1 MKMEEQKSIC
11 LSGRPMHFLLSSVP
25 GKNGCS
31 AFPHPV
37 NSPEEERKKILS
49 RRKSGVSKGR
59 KPVQRKVGKGEY
71 WLTCRGAE
79 TSQTR
84 GDAVRFFRFIG
95 EKQRNKG
102 NGRFPL
108 FTAGCGGKR
117 RKHMKKDLKR
127 QIITA
132 LAVTAVLGA
141 AGGMTAQ
148 AAFDKDHILAK
159 QDTIKE
165 NGYGVNAGS
174 SYWYG
179 VVGGKAYADS
189 KTTIYD
195 DFEGTKVVDGG
206 IKGTVSNINGIVS
219 QVGIYVGLDDSLI
232 DAVDNVDNILK
243 RTENANAGKDTT
255 IGGDAGLSTA
265 IAEDT
270 NPSVVRFY
278 GAVGGD
284 LSLNTGLRANGED
297 GGLNL
302 FLGTAK
308 TPLLRET
315 SDTSIVRNGDIV
327 NNLGGKDEEG
337 NILSGGSFI
346 GGVGGSAA
354 AALGNITVEGSY
366 SKSSATVSADLKL
379 DGKTSATVNGNVVT
393 NVAKDTNVIGWM
405 NGGLAA
411 GIGGTASSTVT
422 GDTTLT
428 IDGTKRTV
436 RTKDFE
442 KPGDEDMIPQ
452 LTTALNVMEGSGI
465 SAIGVMGGG
474 TAVSTLGGTATANVT
489 GTSTV
494 NIKNATV
501 LGTIGG
507 GLAASVDATGAAE
520 AVLFPNKQIGNDD
533 GTSGFGI
540 NNGENGL
547 EIVTGADEENAT
559 IKVGITNVNEG
570 GTATSTTG
578 DTYVNLTG
586 SSTAV
591 GVLGGGAA
599 VASHTYTYKG
609 DETDWV
615 DGQKPDN
622 GYTTNDEF
630 GSSTAT
636 AETGRSHITVAL
648 TKDAGFDGE
657 ANGWEVKSGMLN
669 AVKSFVNKVVND
681 TGDLQADEL
690 EALHNKGVAVG
701 VFGGG
706 AAIAQSGNQQFINNA
721 EGTLSK
727 TDGAFAT
734 AETAGSDIEL
744 ASGYIAGVMGGG
756 IAAVDNN
763 AAASSNM
770 DGTVN
775 ITIGGYVDEEG
786 NELDPEVIGVFGNGL
801 AYFTGSSNGGQNELK
816 GQAVA
821 SAKDT
826 NILVR
831 GGSVDGIYGGGMAI
845 DDSQADVTNAK
856 AETNGTVNITV
867 TGGTV
872 NATNLSVLQG
882 VPYVNGI
889 SGAAGNAA
897 IVAGGIALGGGAE
910 ADVKDAVVNINGGT
924 VNGDIYGGG
933 IAAYGYSVTEMS
945 GEEQQVKP
953 VGGSHVNTSTINLT
967 GGEVKGNV
975 YAGGAASS
983 KELPDHEGYTYAIAT
998 VDKAV
1003 INLAG
1008 TTVDGILYGTGTID
1022 GAANGTSETASSTV
1036 KESTLNVIGTNKLG
1050 LKEGAS
1056 KIQDFTNVNFTA
1068 GSETVVTDANDTTAL
1083 IDGGK
1088 VTVDGSAKLNVAAID
1103 DKNGNYKI
1111 AANASEGSTFWD
1123 KDNLIYD
1130 RMNGHYITST
1140 GVTGEDGSYD
1150 VTVKEIGTDTKL
1162 ADDAADSMTNA
1173 LGVKDLRGMFREGMN
1188 DGWKKLDKN
1197 SGTYSYLNDWQ
1208 LAENKTPYQKGML
1221 FGEDAAVTGNTVSI
1235 ARAMAD
1241 NVTQRLS
1248 FTDDYVQEQGWA
1260 NQDGG
1265 VWAKYMHRKYETDGM
1280 SSSVGGIRSGTD
1292 YDGILVGMDLAK
1304 NGKFQ
1309 SGVAIHYGSG
1319 EGDGLI
1325 SHNDYDAWGIT
1336 LYGGLKDEE
1345 AGTNLMADIGW
1356 MTSDNDID
1364 GTVNGTRMSADRDV
1378 DAWTIGIRGEKEF
1391 VSGKN
1396 QIVPYAGLRY
1406 MSVNPGSY
1414 TTYYG
1419 GKEAFHNDAEN
1430 QDLWLLPIGV
1440 SFRNETVTNSG
1451 WRITPKVDLSYIWAF
1466 GDTDTDMTVNAG
1478 GYTGNLYYDVMDDSS
1493 WLATLGVEAE
1503 KDAWTFGVNYG
1514 YQKGDDTKNK
1524 TWYVTAGYSF

>member
-1 MKMEEQKSIC
+1 MGSGEKFLCGGRSEGKILADLPERRD
-11 LSGRPMHFLLSSVP
+11 LSGKEGCGQSFIRIREKQ
-25 GKNGCS
+25 KNKGM
-31 AFPHPV
+31 
-37 NSPEEERKKILS
+37 KDS
-49 RRKSGVSKGR
+49 RY
-59 KPVQRKVGKGEY
+59 PPPDAAGKGEEY
-71 WLTCRGAE
+71 
-79 TSQTR
+79 
-84 GDAVRFFRFIG
+84 
-95 EKQRNKG
+95 
-102 NGRFPL
+102 
-108 FTAGCGGKR
+108 
-117 RKHMKKDLKR
+117 MKKDLKR

-141 AGGMTAQ
+141 AGSMTAQ
-148 AAFDKDHILAK
+148 AANADRILVK
-159 QDTIKE
+159 QETIKDK
-165 NGYGVNAGS
+165 GYGVDEGS

-179 VVGGKAYADS
+179 VVGGNAYLDS
-189 KTTIYD
+189 TAQTENGEKP
-195 DFEGTKVVDGG
+195 GG
-206 IKGTVSNINGIVS
+206 LKGTVKALEDLAKMG
-219 QVGIYVGLDDSLI
+219 
-232 DAVDNVDNILK
+232 NVDLSDVTAVLDK
-243 RTENANAGKDTT
+243 TESANAGKDTT
-255 IGGDAGLSTA
+255 IDGDAGLSTA
-265 IAEDT
+265 IAEGT

-302 FLGTAK
+302 TLMGQPAGSLLLETA
-308 TPLLRET
+308 
-315 SDTSIVRNGDIV
+315 DTSIVRNGDIV

-337 NILSGGSFI
+337 KILSGGSFI

-366 SKSSATVSADLKL
+366 SREIPIMSSTLTATVSADLKL

-411 GIGGTASSTVT
+411 GIGGTASSAVT

-428 IDGTKRTV
+428 IDGTDRTV
-436 RTKDFE
+436 RTETEGFE
-442 KPGDEDMIPQ
+442 IPGTSDKIPQ

-465 SAIGVMGGG
+465 SAIGVLGGG
-474 TAVSTLGGTATANVT
+474 TAVTTLGGTAEATVDGSA
-489 GTSTV
+489 TV
-494 NIKNATV
+494 NVNNATV
-501 LGTIGG
+501 IGLIGG
-507 GLAASVDATGAAE
+507 GAAASVDATG
-520 AVLFPNKQIGNDD
+520 VVDLIRNNGSDSGNDNKTAD
-533 GTSGFGI
+533 
-540 NNGENGL
+540 
-547 EIVTGADEENAT
+547 VTGKQLEDLLGTKIPDNLTITAT
-559 IKVGITNVNEG
+559 DAIDG
-570 GTATSTTG
+570 GTAESTTG
-578 DTYVNLTG
+578 DTNITLTG
-586 SSTAV
+586 KGTAL

-599 VASHTYTYKG
+599 VASHTYTWKNDGTVPSEDTPEGVYKG
-609 DETDWV
+609 GE
-615 DGQKPDN
+615 
-622 GYTTNDEF
+622 Y
-630 GSSTAT
+630 GSSNA
-636 AETGRSHITVAL
+636 AAKTGKSHIIINL
-648 TKDAGFDGE
+648 NKDGLNGE
-657 ANGWEVKSGMLN
+657 AKSAMLSS
-669 AVKSFVNKVVND
+669 VKSFVTKVVED
-681 TGDLQADEL
+681 TNNLQANEL
-690 EALHNKGVAVG
+690 EALHNKGAAVG

-706 AAIAQSGNQQFINNA
+706 VAIAQSGNRQFAGDNA
-721 EGTLSK
+721 DKDLSE
-727 TDGAFAT
+727 TNGAFAT

-744 ASGYIAGVMGGG
+744 ADGYIVGVMGGG

-770 DGTVN
+770 NGTVN

-786 NELDPEVIGVFGNGL
+786 NELDPEVVGVFGNGL
-801 AYFTGSSNGGQNELK
+801 AYFTGSSDSGNNNLK
-816 GQAVA
+816 GQAVV
-821 SAKDT
+821 SAEDT

-831 GGSVDGIYGGGMAI
+831 GGSVDGIIGGGVAI
-845 DDSQADVTNAK
+845 DDSQSNVTNASAVTK
-856 AETNGTVNITV
+856 GTAAITV

-872 NATNLSVLQG
+872 NTVNLDTISSITS
-882 VPYVNGI
+882 VNGVKA
-889 SGAAGNAA
+889 AAGNAA
-897 IVAGGIALGGGAE
+897 IAAGGIALGGGADAYVHE
-910 ADVKDAVVNINGGT
+910 AEVNINGGT

-933 IAAYGYSVTEMS
+933 IAAYGGQS
-945 GEEQQVKP
+945 
-953 VGGSHVNTSTINLT
+953 VGGSHVDSSTINLN
-967 GGEVKGNV
+967 GGTVNGNV

-983 KELPDHEGYTYAIAT
+983 KELPGHEGYTYAIAT

-1008 TTVDGILYGTGTID
+1008 AKVDGILYGTGTVTD
-1022 GAANGTSETASSTV
+1022 ADNAMTVSENDDSIN
-1036 KESTLNVIGTNKLG
+1036 STLNVIGTNTLSTVKPTDG
-1050 LKEGAS
+1050 SESS
-1056 KIQDFTNVNFTA
+1056 KIQKFDAVNFKA
-1068 GSETVVTDANDTTAL
+1068 GSETIVKDLTAGEGGTAL
-1083 IDGGK
+1083 ISGGK
-1088 VTVDGSAKLNVAAID
+1088 VTVEDGASLNVEALDNAAGI
-1103 DKNGNYKI
+1103 YKI
-1111 AANASEGSTFWD
+1111 ADQTADTSTFW
-1123 KDNLIYD
+1123 KDSDLIYD
-1130 RMNGHYITST
+1130 RMGGYYAT
-1140 GVTGEDGSYD
+1140 GVIGESNGSYD
-1150 VTVKEIGTDTKL
+1150 VNVAEVTPDNANE
-1162 ADDAADSMTNA
+1162 AADSMTDA

-1188 DGWKKLDKN
+1188 DGWKKLDKD
-1197 SGTYSYLNDWQ
+1197 SGAGKYLDDWQ
-1208 LAENKTPYQKGML
+1208 MADNKAPYQKGML

-1292 YDGILVGMDLAK
+1292 YDGVLVGMDLAK

-1364 GTVNGTRMSADRDV
+1364 GTVAGKRMSANRDV

-1414 TTYYG
+1414 TTYYNG
-1419 GKEAFHNDAEN
+1419 QAAFHNDAEN

-1440 SFRNETVTNSG
+1440 SFRNETVTNNG
-1451 WRITPKVDLSYIWAF
+1451 WRITPKLDLSYIWTF

-1503 KDAWTFGVNYG
+1503 KDAWTFGINYG

>member
-1 MKMEEQKSIC
+1 
-11 LSGRPMHFLLSSVP
+11 
-25 GKNGCS
+25 
-31 AFPHPV
+31 
-37 NSPEEERKKILS
+37 
-49 RRKSGVSKGR
+49 
-59 KPVQRKVGKGEY
+59 
-71 WLTCRGAE
+71 
-79 TSQTR
+79 
-84 GDAVRFFRFIG
+84 
-95 EKQRNKG
+95 
-102 NGRFPL
+102 
-108 FTAGCGGKR
+108 
-117 RKHMKKDLKR
+117 MKKMLK
-127 QIITA
+127 QQVMAA

-148 AAFDKDHILAK
+148 AADTTDHILAK
-159 QDTIKE
+159 QETIKDK
-165 NGYGVNAGS
+165 GYGVDEGS

-179 VVGGKAYADS
+179 VVGGNAYLDS
-189 KTTIYD
+189 TAQSENEEKP
-195 DFEGTKVVDGG
+195 VDGG
-206 IKGTVSNINGIVS
+206 LKGTVKALEDLAKMG
-219 QVGIYVGLDDSLI
+219 
-232 DAVDNVDNILK
+232 NVDLSDVTAVLDK
-243 RTENANAGKDTT
+243 TESANAGKDTT
-255 IGGDAGLSTA
+255 IDGDAGLSTA
-265 IAEDT
+265 IAEGT

-302 FLGTAK
+302 TLMGQPAGSLLLETA
-308 TPLLRET
+308 
-315 SDTSIVRNGDIV
+315 DTSIVRNGDIV

-337 NILSGGSFI
+337 KILSGGSFI

-366 SKSSATVSADLKL
+366 SREIPIMSSTLTATVSADLKL

-393 NVAKDTNVIGWM
+393 NVAKDTNVIGWT

-428 IDGTKRTV
+428 IDGTDRIV
-436 RTKDFE
+436 RTEGFE
-442 KPGDEDMIPQ
+442 KPGDEDMIPK

-465 SAIGVMGGG
+465 SAIGVTGGG
-474 TAVSTLGGTATANVT
+474 AAVTTIGGTATADVK
-489 GTSTV
+489 GSTQIDV
-494 NIKNATV
+494 DDATV
-501 LGTIGG
+501 IGVIGG
-507 GLAASVDATGAAE
+507 GAAASVDATG
-520 AVLFPNKQIGNDD
+520 VVDLIRNNGSDSGNDNKTAD
-533 GTSGFGI
+533 
-540 NNGENGL
+540 
-547 EIVTGADEENAT
+547 VTGKQLEDLLGTKIPDNLTITAT
-559 IKVGITNVNEG
+559 DAIDG
-570 GTATSTTG
+570 GTAESTTG
-578 DTYVNLTG
+578 DTNITLTG
-586 SSTAV
+586 KGTAL

-599 VASHTYTYKG
+599 VASHTYTYKE
-609 DETDWV
+609 DKTDWV

-622 GYTTNDEF
+622 GYTKNDEF

-669 AVKSFVNKVVND
+669 AVKSFVGKVVND
-681 TGDLQADEL
+681 TNDLQANEL

-756 IAAVDNN
+756 IAATDNN
-763 AAASSNM
+763 ATAKAEM
-770 DGTVN
+770 TDTVN

-786 NELDPEVIGVFGNGL
+786 SKLDPEVIGVFGNGL

-933 IAAYGYSVTEMS
+933 IAAYGYSVTEKDEN
-945 GEEQQVKP
+945 GQQVTKP
-953 VGGSHVNTSTINLT
+953 VGGSHVGTSTINLN
-967 GGEVKGNV
+967 GGTVNGNV

-1008 TTVDGILYGTGTID
+1008 GTVDGTLYGTGTVD
-1022 GAANGTSETASSTV
+1022 GKANDTSATASSTV
-1036 KESTLNVIGTNKLG
+1036 KESTLNLIGKNELG
-1050 LKEGAS
+1050 LAGETSSKSS

-1208 LAENKTPYQKGML
+1208 MAENKTPYQKGML

-1336 LYGGLKDEE
+1336 LYGSLKDEE

-1364 GTVNGTRMSADRDV
+1364 GTVAGTRMSADRDV
-1378 DAWTIGIRGEKEF
+1378 DAWTIGLRGEKEYVF
-1391 VSGKN
+1391 GRN
-1396 QIVPYAGLRY
+1396 QLVPYVGLRY

-1414 TTYYG
+1414 TAYYNG
-1419 GKEAFHNDAEN
+1419 QAAFNYDADN
-1430 QDLWLLPIGV
+1430 QNLWMLPIGV
-1440 SFRNETVTNSG
+1440 SFRNETVTAGG
-1451 WRITPKVDLSYIWAF
+1451 WRITPKLDLSYIWAF

-1478 GYTGNLYYDVMDDSS
+1478 AYSDSLYYDVMDDSS
-1493 WLATLGVEAE
+1493 WLASLGVEAS
-1503 KDAWTFGVNYG
+1503 KDVWSFGLGYG
-1514 YQKGDDTKNK
+1514 YQKGDDEKNR
-1524 TWYVTAGYSF
+1524 TWFVNASYAF

>member
-1 MKMEEQKSIC
+1 
-11 LSGRPMHFLLSSVP
+11 
-25 GKNGCS
+25 
-31 AFPHPV
+31 
-37 NSPEEERKKILS
+37 
-49 RRKSGVSKGR
+49 
-59 KPVQRKVGKGEY
+59 
-71 WLTCRGAE
+71 
-79 TSQTR
+79 
-84 GDAVRFFRFIG
+84 
-95 EKQRNKG
+95 
-102 NGRFPL
+102 
-108 FTAGCGGKR
+108 
-117 RKHMKKDLKR
+117 MKKDLKR

-141 AGGMTAQ
+141 AGGMTAH
-148 AAFDKDHILAK
+148 ATDTDHILVK
-159 QDTIKE
+159 QETIKDK
-165 NGYGVNAGS
+165 GYGVSEGS

-179 VVGGKAYADS
+179 VVGGNAYADS

-195 DFEGTKVVDGG
+195 DSNEKLDVVDGG

-219 QVGIYVGLDDSLI
+219 SMGGLAGLDPDLI
-232 DAVDNVDNILK
+232 DTVGNVDTILRK
-243 RTENANAGKDTT
+243 TENANAGKDTT

-265 IAEDT
+265 IAEGT

-284 LSLNTGLRANGED
+284 LSLNTGIRANGED

-315 SDTSIVRNGDIV
+315 ADTSIVRNGDIV

-354 AALGNITVEGSY
+354 AALGNMTVEGSY
-366 SKSSATVSADLKL
+366 SETIKISDIPDISMTATVSADLKL

-393 NVAKDTNVIGWM
+393 NVAKDTNVIGWT

-436 RTKDFE
+436 RTETEGFE
-442 KPGDEDMIPQ
+442 TPGMSDKIPQ

-465 SAIGVMGGG
+465 SAIGVTGGG
-474 TAVSTLGGTATANVT
+474 TAVTTLGGTATADVK
-489 GTSTV
+489 GSTQIDV
-494 NIKNATV
+494 DDATV
-501 LGTIGG
+501 IGVIGG
-507 GLAASVDATGAAE
+507 GAAASVDATGAAE

-599 VASHTYTYKG
+599 AASHTYTWRDDDTNKTA
-609 DETDWV
+609 E
-615 DGQKPDN
+615 
-622 GYTTNDEF
+622 GYTLNDEY
-630 GSSTAT
+630 GASRATAT
-636 AETGRSHITVAL
+636 TGKSHIIINL
-648 TKDAGFDGE
+648 NNDRLDG
-657 ANGWEVKSGMLN
+657 AAKSAMLSSVKR
-669 AVKSFVNKVVND
+669 FVTKVVED
-681 TGDLQADEL
+681 TNDLQANEL
-690 EALHNKGVAVG
+690 EALHNKGAAIG

-706 AAIAQSGNQQFINNA
+706 AAIAQSGNRQFLDEDNNQNDP
-721 EGTLSK
+721 LSE

-734 AETAGSDIEL
+734 ATTAGSDIEL

-756 IAAVDNN
+756 IAATDNN
-763 AAASSNM
+763 ATAKAEM
-770 DGTVN
+770 TDTVN

-786 NELDPEVIGVFGNGL
+786 SKLDPEVIGVFGNGL

-1036 KESTLNVIGTNKLG
+1036 KESTLNVIGTNTLSI
-1050 LKEGAS
+1050 KESDTS
-1056 KIQDFTNVNFTA
+1056 KIQKFDAVNFKS
-1068 GSETVVTDANDTTAL
+1068 GSETVLDASFTTGKHL

-1088 VTVDGSAKLNVAAID
+1088 VTVEDGASLNID
-1103 DKNGNYKI
+1103 GLATGFEEEGTTGKTYQI
-1111 AANASEGSTFWD
+1111 AADTADTSTFW
-1123 KDNLIYD
+1123 KDSDLIYD
-1130 RMNGHYITST
+1130 RMSGVYATTEVNNGAAENSSDTSFS
-1140 GVTGEDGSYD
+1140 VTYD
-1150 VTVKEIGTDTKL
+1150 KIDTTEE
-1162 ADDAADSMTNA
+1162 ANAAADSMTDA

-1188 DGWKKLDKN
+1188 DGWKKLNKD
-1197 SGTYSYLNDWQ
+1197 SGAGKYLDDWQ
-1208 LAENKTPYQKGML
+1208 MAENKTPYQKGML

-1451 WRITPKVDLSYIWAF
+1451 WKITPKLDLSYIWAF
-1466 GDTDTDMTVNAG
+1466 GDTDTDMTVNAS
-1478 GYTGNLYYDVMDDSS
+1478 GYTGSLYYDVMDDSS

-1503 KDAWTFGVNYG
+1503 KDAWTFGINYG

>member
-1 MKMEEQKSIC
+1 
-11 LSGRPMHFLLSSVP
+11 
-25 GKNGCS
+25 
-31 AFPHPV
+31 
-37 NSPEEERKKILS
+37 
-49 RRKSGVSKGR
+49 
-59 KPVQRKVGKGEY
+59 
-71 WLTCRGAE
+71 
-79 TSQTR
+79 
-84 GDAVRFFRFIG
+84 
-95 EKQRNKG
+95 
-102 NGRFPL
+102 
-108 FTAGCGGKR
+108 
-117 RKHMKKDLKR
+117 MKKDLKR

-148 AAFDKDHILAK
+148 AANADRILVK
-159 QDTIKE
+159 QETIKDK
-165 NGYGVNAGS
+165 GYGVDEGS

-179 VVGGKAYADS
+179 VVGGNAYLDS
-189 KTTIYD
+189 TAQTENGEKP
-195 DFEGTKVVDGG
+195 GG
-206 IKGTVSNINGIVS
+206 LKGTANALKDLTMM
-219 QVGIYVGLDDSLI
+219 VGVDLSDVTAVLD
-232 DAVDNVDNILK
+232 K
-243 RTENANAGKDTT
+243 TESANAGKDTT

-265 IAEDT
+265 IAEDI

-302 FLGTAK
+302 TFTGGQPQSLLLETA
-308 TPLLRET
+308 
-315 SDTSIVRNGDIV
+315 DTSIVRNGNIV

-366 SKSSATVSADLKL
+366 SKEIIPGSLTATVSADLKL

-393 NVAKDTNVIGWM
+393 NVAKDTNVIGWT

-428 IDGTKRTV
+428 IDGTDRTV

-442 KPGDEDMIPQ
+442 TPGTSDKIPQ

-465 SAIGVMGGG
+465 SAIGVLGGG
-474 TAVSTLGGTATANVT
+474 TAVTTLGGTAEATVGGSA
-489 GTSTV
+489 TV
-494 NIKNATV
+494 NVNNATV
-501 LGTIGG
+501 IGVIGG
-507 GLAASVDATGAAE
+507 GAAASVDATG
-520 AVLFPNKQIGNDD
+520 VVDLIRNNGSDSGNDNKTAD
-533 GTSGFGI
+533 
-540 NNGENGL
+540 
-547 EIVTGADEENAT
+547 VTGKQLEDLLGTKIPDNLTITAT
-559 IKVGITNVNEG
+559 DAIDG
-570 GTATSTTG
+570 GTAESTTG
-578 DTYVNLTG
+578 DTNITLTG
-586 SSTAV
+586 KGTAL

-609 DETDWV
+609 DKTDWV
-615 DGQKPDN
+615 DDQAPDN
-622 GYTTNDEF
+622 GYSVNDEY
-630 GSSTAT
+630 GVSNA
-636 AETGRSHITVAL
+636 AAKTGKSHIIINL
-648 TKDAGFDGE
+648 NKDGLDGE
-657 ANGWEVKSGMLN
+657 AKSAMLGDMTTFM
-669 AVKSFVNKVVND
+669 AKVIRNTD
-681 TGDLQADEL
+681 DDETNNL
-690 EALHNKGVAVG
+690 PDMTAAELDDFANKGAAVG

-706 AAIAQSGNQQFINNA
+706 AAIAQSGNQQFAGDNA
-721 EGTLSK
+721 DKDLSE
-727 TDGAFAT
+727 TNGAFAT
-734 AETAGSDIEL
+734 ATTAGSDIEL
-744 ASGYIAGVMGGG
+744 ADGYIVGVMGGG

-786 NELDPEVIGVFGNGL
+786 NELDPEVVGVFGNGL
-801 AYFTGSSNGGQNELK
+801 AYFTGSSDSGNNNLK
-816 GQAVA
+816 GQAVV
-821 SAKDT
+821 SAEDT

-831 GGSVDGIYGGGMAI
+831 GGSVDGIIGGGVAI
-845 DDSQADVTNAK
+845 DDSQSNVTNAS
-856 AETNGTVNITV
+856 AVTNGTAAITV

-872 NATNLSVLQG
+872 NTVNLDTISSITYVDG
-882 VPYVNGI
+882 VKA
-889 SGAAGNAA
+889 AAGNAA
-897 IVAGGIALGGGAE
+897 IAAGGIALGGGAE
-910 ADVKDAVVNINGGT
+910 TDVANAMVTISGKDTV
-924 VNGDIYGGG
+924 VNGDIYAGG
-933 IAAYGYSVTEMS
+933 ITAYGYTETD
-945 GEEQQVKP
+945 GEQK
-953 VGGSHVNTSTINLT
+953 GSHVGTSTINLN
-967 GGEVKGNV
+967 GGTVTGNV
-975 YAGGAASS
+975 YAGGAASLMDL
-983 KELPDHEGYTYAIAT
+983 KDGGGYTYASAT
-998 VDKAV
+998 VDTAV

-1008 TTVDGILYGTGTID
+1008 TTVDGILYGTGTVTD
-1022 GAANGTSETASSTV
+1022 ADNAMTVSENDDSIN
-1036 KESTLNVIGTNKLG
+1036 STLNVIGTNTLSTVKPTDG
-1050 LKEGAS
+1050 SESS
-1056 KIQDFTNVNFTA
+1056 KIQKFDAVNFKA
-1068 GSETVVTDANDTTAL
+1068 GSETIVKDLTAGEGGTAL
-1083 IDGGK
+1083 ISGGK
-1088 VTVDGSAKLNVAAID
+1088 VTVEDGASLNVEALDSTA
-1103 DKNGNYKI
+1103 GTYKI
-1111 AANASEGSTFWD
+1111 AANTTTESTFWD
-1123 KDNLIYD
+1123 DSDLIYD
-1130 RMNGHYITST
+1130 RMGGYYAT
-1140 GVTGEDGSYD
+1140 GVIGESNGSYD
-1150 VTVKEIGTDTKL
+1150 VNVAEVTPDNANE
-1162 ADDAADSMTNA
+1162 AADSMTDA

-1188 DGWKKLDKN
+1188 DGWKKLDKD
-1197 SGTYSYLNDWQ
+1197 SGAGKYLDDWQ
-1208 LAENKTPYQKGML
+1208 MAENKTPYQKGML

-1280 SSSVGGIRSGTD
+1280 SSSVGGIRSSTD

-1336 LYGGLKDEE
+1336 LYGSLKDEE

-1364 GTVNGTRMSADRDV
+1364 GTVAGKRMSANRDV

-1414 TTYYG
+1414 TTYYNG
-1419 GKEAFHNDAEN
+1419 QAAFHNDAEN

-1451 WRITPKVDLSYIWAF
+1451 WKITPKLDLSYIWAF

-1503 KDAWTFGVNYG
+1503 KDAWTFGINYG

>member
-1 MKMEEQKSIC
+1 MKD
-11 LSGRPMHFLLSSVP
+11 
-25 GKNGCS
+25 
-31 AFPHPV
+31 
-37 NSPEEERKKILS
+37 S
-49 RRKSGVSKGR
+49 RY
-59 KPVQRKVGKGEY
+59 PPPDAAGKGE
-71 WLTCRGAE
+71 E
-79 TSQTR
+79 
-84 GDAVRFFRFIG
+84 
-95 EKQRNKG
+95 
-102 NGRFPL
+102 
-108 FTAGCGGKR
+108 
-117 RKHMKKDLKR
+117 HMKKDLKR

-148 AAFDKDHILAK
+148 ADFNADHILAS
-159 QDTIKE
+159 QDTIKDK
-165 NGYGVNAGS
+165 GYGVDEGS

-179 VVGGKAYADS
+179 VVGGNAYADS

-195 DFEGTKVVDGG
+195 DFNEKLDVVDGG
-206 IKGTVSNINGIVS
+206 IKGTANALKDLTTM
-219 QVGIYVGLDDSLI
+219 VGVDLSDVTAVLD
-232 DAVDNVDNILK
+232 K
-243 RTENANAGKDTT
+243 TESANAGKDTT
-255 IGGDAGLSTA
+255 IDGDAGLSTA
-265 IAEDT
+265 IAEDI

-302 FLGTAK
+302 TVTGGQPQSLLLETA
-308 TPLLRET
+308 
-315 SDTSIVRNGDIV
+315 DTSIVRNGDIV

-366 SKSSATVSADLKL
+366 SKEIIPGILTATVSADLKL

-428 IDGTKRTV
+428 IDGTDRTV
-436 RTKDFE
+436 RTEGFE
-442 KPGDEDMIPQ
+442 TPGTSDKIPQ

-465 SAIGVMGGG
+465 SAIGVLGGG
-474 TAVSTLGGTATANVT
+474 TAVTTLGGTAEATVDGSA
-489 GTSTV
+489 TV
-494 NIKNATV
+494 NVNNATV
-501 LGTIGG
+501 IGVIGG
-507 GLAASVDATGAAE
+507 GAAASVDATG
-520 AVLFPNKQIGNDD
+520 VVDLIRNNGSDSGNDNKTAD
-533 GTSGFGI
+533 
-540 NNGENGL
+540 
-547 EIVTGADEENAT
+547 VTGKQLEDLLGTKIPDNLTITAT
-559 IKVGITNVNEG
+559 DAIDG
-570 GTATSTTG
+570 GTAESTTG
-578 DTYVNLTG
+578 DTNITLTG
-586 SSTAV
+586 KGTAL

-599 VASHTYTYKG
+599 VASHTYTWKNDGTVPSEDTPEGVYKG
-609 DETDWV
+609 GEYGSSNATAKT
-615 DGQKPDN
+615 GKSHIIIN
-622 GYTTNDEF
+622 LNNDELDGPAKSAMLGDMKTF
-630 GSSTAT
+630 MAKVIKNTDDDEANNLPDMTAT
-636 AETGRSHITVAL
+636 
-648 TKDAGFDGE
+648 
-657 ANGWEVKSGMLN
+657 
-669 AVKSFVNKVVND
+669 
-681 TGDLQADEL
+681 EL
-690 EALHNKGVAVG
+690 DDFANKGAAVG

-706 AAIAQSGNQQFINNA
+706 AAIAQSGNQQFTNNA

-734 AETAGSDIEL
+734 ATTAGSDIEL
-744 ASGYIAGVMGGG
+744 ADGYIVGVMGGG

-775 ITIGGYVDEEG
+775 ITIGGYVDEKG
-786 NELDPEVIGVFGNGL
+786 NELDPEVVGVFGNGL
-801 AYFTGSSNGGQNELK
+801 AYFTGSSDSGKNNLQ
-816 GQAVA
+816 GQAVV
-821 SAKDT
+821 SAEDT

-831 GGSVDGIYGGGMAI
+831 GGSVDGIIGGGVAI
-845 DDSQADVTNAK
+845 DDSQSNVTNASAVTK
-856 AETNGTVNITV
+856 GTAAVTV

-872 NATNLSVLQG
+872 NTVNLDTISSITS
-882 VPYVNGI
+882 VNGVKA
-889 SGAAGNAA
+889 AAGNAA
-897 IVAGGIALGGGAE
+897 IAAGGIALGGGADAYVHE
-910 ADVKDAVVNINGGT
+910 AEVNINGGT
-924 VNGDIYGGG
+924 VDGDIYGGG
-933 IAAYGYSVTEMS
+933 IAAYGWQS
-945 GEEQQVKP
+945 
-953 VGGSHVNTSTINLT
+953 VGGSHVDSSTINLN
-967 GGEVKGNV
+967 GGTVTGNV

-1036 KESTLNVIGTNKLG
+1036 GESTLNLIGKNELG
-1050 LKEGAS
+1050 LKDGNS
-1056 KIQDFTNVNFTA
+1056 KIQNFTNVNFTA

-1162 ADDAADSMTNA
+1162 ADEAADSMTDA

-1208 LAENKTPYQKGML
+1208 MAENKTPYQKGML

-1292 YDGILVGMDLAK
+1292 YDGVLVGMDLAK
-1304 NGKFQ
+1304 SGKFQ

-1391 VSGKN
+1391 VSGRN

-1451 WRITPKVDLSYIWAF
+1451 WRITPKLDLSYIWAF
-1466 GDTDTDMTVNAG
+1466 GDTDTDMTVNAS

-1503 KDAWTFGVNYG
+1503 KDAWTFGINYG

>member
-11 LSGRPMHFLLSSVP
+11 LSGRPMGFLLFISREEWLSGLSPHLAVP
-25 GKNGCS
+25 FGNQPACGKRQSILPREITESWVQGR
-31 AFPHPV
+31 
-37 NSPEEERKKILS
+37 NSCAAE
-49 RRKSGVSKGR
+49 GR
-59 KPVQRKVGKGEY
+59 KGKY
-71 WLTCRGAE
+71 WLTCRSAE
-79 TSQTR
+79 TSSGKEGCGQS
-84 GDAVRFFRFIG
+84 FIRIR
-95 EKQRNKG
+95 EKQKNKG
-102 NGRFPL
+102 MKDSRYPPPDA
-108 FTAGCGGKR
+108 AGKGEEY
-117 RKHMKKDLKR
+117 MKKDLKR

-148 AAFDKDHILAK
+148 AADEFVPGTVLASEDERNILANGTPTEENPYAGKK
-159 QDTIKE
+159 QYFYGVTGGNVYLDSNAKDLVGEINDVVNYKPKDFSNIGKGILAGMIRDKLPEEVPGIIEAVNDKTLPGSGTQTIKE
-165 NGYGVNAGS
+165 GTTLNLKGYKDENGQSKDWVRYYGA
-174 SYWYG
+174 
-179 VVGGKAYADS
+179 
-189 KTTIYD
+189 
-195 DFEGTKVVDGG
+195 
-206 IKGTVSNINGIVS
+206 
-219 QVGIYVGLDDSLI
+219 
-232 DAVDNVDNILK
+232 
-243 RTENANAGKDTT
+243 
-255 IGGDAGLSTA
+255 IGGDAAVDTGLTGNLNFSILGIDKTYEA
-265 IAEDT
+265 QEPTVIDRIGNVDVKIGSEA
-270 NPSVVRFY
+270 
-278 GAVGGD
+278 GAV
-284 LSLNTGLRANGED
+284 S
-297 GGLNL
+297 
-302 FLGTAK
+302 
-308 TPLLRET
+308 
-315 SDTSIVRNGDIV
+315 V
-327 NNLGGKDEEG
+327 
-337 NILSGGSFI
+337 I

-354 AALGNITVEGSY
+354 AALGNITVKASY
-366 SKSSATVSADLKL
+366 SGLVSADLKL
-379 DGKTSATVNGNVVT
+379 DGKTSATVNGNVNTVVDKNA
-393 NVAKDTNVIGWM
+393 NVLGWM

-422 GDTTLT
+422 GNTTLT
-428 IDGTKRTV
+428 IDGTNRQVSTE
-436 RTKDFE
+436 T
-442 KPGDEDMIPQ
+442 IPDDDI
-452 LTTALNVMEGSGI
+452 TGKILNVMKGSGI
-465 SAIGVMGGG
+465 NAVGVLGGG
-474 TAVSTLGGTATANVT
+474 TAVTTLGGTATADVK
-489 GTSTV
+489 GSTQIDV
-494 NIKNATV
+494 DDATV
-501 LGTIGG
+501 VGLIGG
-507 GLAASVDATGAAE
+507 GAAASVDATGVGSALMKKP
-520 AVLFPNKQIGNDD
+520 VGNDD

-540 NNGENGL
+540 TAEGKLETGNG
-547 EIVTGADEENAT
+547 DEEKNAP
-559 IKVGITNVNEG
+559 IHVDLTNVNQG

-578 DTYVNLTG
+578 DTNITLTG
-586 SSTAV
+586 KGTAL

-599 VASHTYTYKG
+599 VASHTYTWKNDGTVPSEDTPEGVYKG
-609 DETDWV
+609 GEYGVSNATAKTGKSHIIINLNNDELDGPAKSAMLGDMKTFMAKVIKNTDDETNNL
-615 DGQKPDN
+615 PDM
-622 GYTTNDEF
+622 
-630 GSSTAT
+630 TAT
-636 AETGRSHITVAL
+636 
-648 TKDAGFDGE
+648 
-657 ANGWEVKSGMLN
+657 
-669 AVKSFVNKVVND
+669 
-681 TGDLQADEL
+681 EL
-690 EALHNKGVAVG
+690 DDFANKGAAIG

-706 AAIAQSGNQQFINNA
+706 AAIAQSGNQQFTNNA

-734 AETAGSDIEL
+734 ATTAGSDIEL
-744 ASGYIAGVMGGG
+744 ADGYIVGVMGGG

-801 AYFTGSSNGGQNELK
+801 AYYTGSSNGGNNHLK
-816 GQAVA
+816 GQAVV
-821 SAKDT
+821 SAEDT

-831 GGSVDGIYGGGMAI
+831 GGSVDGIIGGGVAI
-845 DDSQADVTNAK
+845 DDSQSNVTNAS
-856 AETNGTVNITV
+856 AVTNGTAAITV

-872 NATNLSVLQG
+872 NTVNLDTISSITS
-882 VPYVNGI
+882 VNGVKA
-889 SGAAGNAA
+889 AAGNAA
-897 IVAGGIALGGGAE
+897 IAAGGIALGGGADAYVHE
-910 ADVKDAVVNINGGT
+910 AEVNINGGT
-924 VNGDIYGGG
+924 VDGDIYGGG
-933 IAAYGYSVTEMS
+933 IAAYGGQS
-945 GEEQQVKP
+945 
-953 VGGSHVNTSTINLT
+953 VGGSHVDSSTINLN
-967 GGEVKGNV
+967 GGTVNGNV

-1008 TTVDGILYGTGTID
+1008 AKVDGILYGTGTLD
-1022 GAANGTSETASSTV
+1022 GAADGTSETASSTV
-1036 KESTLNVIGTNKLG
+1036 KESTLNLIGKNELG
-1050 LKEGAS
+1050 LAGETSSKSS
-1056 KIQDFTNVNFTA
+1056 KIQNFTNVVAKA
-1068 GSETVVTDANDTTAL
+1068 GSETVVTDADANTAL
-1083 IDGGK
+1083 ISGGK
-1088 VTVDGSAKLNVAAID
+1088 VTVEDGASLNVEALD
-1103 DKNGNYKI
+1103 STDGTYKI
-1111 AANASEGSTFWD
+1111 AANTTKESTFW
-1123 KDNLIYD
+1123 KDSDLIYD
-1130 RMNGHYITST
+1130 RMGGYYAT
-1140 GVTGEDGSYD
+1140 GVIGESNDSYNVNVAA
-1150 VTVKEIGTDTKL
+1150 VTKDNAEK
-1162 ADDAADSMTNA
+1162 AADSMTDA

-1188 DGWKKLDKN
+1188 DGWKKLNKD
-1197 SGTYSYLNDWQ
+1197 SGAGKYLDDWQ
-1208 LAENKTPYQKGML
+1208 MADNKAPYQKGML

-1336 LYGGLKDEE
+1336 LYGSLKDEE

-1364 GTVNGTRMSADRDV
+1364 GTVNGTRMSANRDV

-1451 WRITPKVDLSYIWAF
+1451 WKITPKLDLSYIWAF
-1466 GDTDTDMTVNAG
+1466 GDTDTDMTVNAS
-1478 GYTGNLYYDVMDDSS
+1478 GYTGSLYYDVMDDSS

-1503 KDAWTFGVNYG
+1503 KDAWTFGINYG

>member
-1 MKMEEQKSIC
+1 
-11 LSGRPMHFLLSSVP
+11 
-25 GKNGCS
+25 
-31 AFPHPV
+31 
-37 NSPEEERKKILS
+37 
-49 RRKSGVSKGR
+49 
-59 KPVQRKVGKGEY
+59 
-71 WLTCRGAE
+71 
-79 TSQTR
+79 
-84 GDAVRFFRFIG
+84 
-95 EKQRNKG
+95 
-102 NGRFPL
+102 
-108 FTAGCGGKR
+108 
-117 RKHMKKDLKR
+117 MKKDLKR

-148 AAFDKDHILAK
+148 AANADRILVK
-159 QDTIKE
+159 QETIKDK
-165 NGYGVNAGS
+165 GYGVDEGS

-179 VVGGKAYADS
+179 VVGGNTYLDS
-189 KTTIYD
+189 TAQY
-195 DFEGTKVVDGG
+195 EGESVDGG
-206 IKGTVSNINGIVS
+206 LKGTVKALENLAKMG
-219 QVGIYVGLDDSLI
+219 
-232 DAVDNVDNILK
+232 NVDLSDVTAVLDK
-243 RTENANAGKDTT
+243 TESANAGKDTT
-255 IGGDAGLSTA
+255 IDGDAGLSTA

-366 SKSSATVSADLKL
+366 SKEIIPGKLTATVSADLKL

-393 NVAKDTNVIGWM
+393 NVAKDTNVIGWT

-428 IDGTKRTV
+428 IDGTDRTV

-442 KPGDEDMIPQ
+442 TPGTSDKIPQ

-465 SAIGVMGGG
+465 SAIGVLGGG
-474 TAVSTLGGTATANVT
+474 TAVTTLGGTAEATVGGSA
-489 GTSTV
+489 TV
-494 NIKNATV
+494 NVNNATV
-501 LGTIGG
+501 IGVIGG
-507 GLAASVDATGAAE
+507 GAAASVDATG
-520 AVLFPNKQIGNDD
+520 VVDLIRNNGSDSGNDNKTAD
-533 GTSGFGI
+533 
-540 NNGENGL
+540 
-547 EIVTGADEENAT
+547 VTGKQLEDLLGTKIPDNLTITAT
-559 IKVGITNVNEG
+559 DAIDG
-570 GTATSTTG
+570 GTAESTTG
-578 DTYVNLTG
+578 DTNITLTG
-586 SSTAV
+586 KGTAL

-609 DETDWV
+609 DKTDWV

-657 ANGWEVKSGMLN
+657 ANGWKVKSGMLN

-756 IAAVDNN
+756 IAATDNN
-763 AAASSNM
+763 ATAKAEM
-770 DGTVN
+770 TDTVN

-786 NELDPEVIGVFGNGL
+786 SKLDPEVIGVFGNGL

-1008 TTVDGILYGTGTID
+1008 TTVDGILYGTGTVD
-1022 GAANGTSETASSTV
+1022 GKANDTSATASSTV
-1036 KESTLNVIGTNKLG
+1036 KESTLNLIGKNELG
-1050 LKEGAS
+1050 LAGETSSKSS

-1162 ADDAADSMTNA
+1162 ADDAADSMTDA

-1208 LAENKTPYQKGML
+1208 MAENKTPYQKGML

-1336 LYGGLKDEE
+1336 LYGSLKDEE

-1364 GTVNGTRMSADRDV
+1364 GTVAGKRMSANRDV
-1378 DAWTIGIRGEKEF
+1378 DAWTVGIRGEKEF

-1451 WRITPKVDLSYIWAF
+1451 WRITPKLDLSYIWAF
-1466 GDTDTDMTVNAG
+1466 GDTDTDMTVNAS
-1478 GYTGNLYYDVMDDSS
+1478 GYTGSLYYDVMDDSS

-1503 KDAWTFGVNYG
+1503 KDAWTFGINYG

>member
-1 MKMEEQKSIC
+1 MKD
-11 LSGRPMHFLLSSVP
+11 
-25 GKNGCS
+25 
-31 AFPHPV
+31 
-37 NSPEEERKKILS
+37 S
-49 RRKSGVSKGR
+49 RY
-59 KPVQRKVGKGEY
+59 PPPDAAGKGEEY
-71 WLTCRGAE
+71 
-79 TSQTR
+79 
-84 GDAVRFFRFIG
+84 
-95 EKQRNKG
+95 
-102 NGRFPL
+102 
-108 FTAGCGGKR
+108 
-117 RKHMKKDLKR
+117 MKKDLKR

-148 AAFDKDHILAK
+148 AANADRILAS

-179 VVGGKAYADS
+179 VVGGNAYLDS
-189 KTTIYD
+189 TAQY
-195 DFEGTKVVDGG
+195 EGESVDGG
-206 IKGTVSNINGIVS
+206 LKGTVKALEDLAKMG
-219 QVGIYVGLDDSLI
+219 
-232 DAVDNVDNILK
+232 NVDLSDVTAVLDK
-243 RTENANAGKDTT
+243 TESANAGKDTT

-265 IAEDT
+265 IAEGT

-284 LSLNTGLRANGED
+284 LSLNTGIRANGED

-315 SDTSIVRNGDIV
+315 ADTSIVRNGDIV

-366 SKSSATVSADLKL
+366 SKEIIPGSLTATVSADLKL

-393 NVAKDTNVIGWM
+393 NVAKDTNVIGWT

-428 IDGTKRTV
+428 IDGTDRTV

-442 KPGDEDMIPQ
+442 TPGTSDKIPQ

-465 SAIGVMGGG
+465 SAIGVTGGG
-474 TAVSTLGGTATANVT
+474 TAVTTLGGKAEATVGGSA
-489 GTSTV
+489 TV
-494 NIKNATV
+494 NVNNATV
-501 LGTIGG
+501 IGVIGG
-507 GLAASVDATGAAE
+507 GAAASVDATGVGSALMKKP
-520 AVLFPNKQIGNDD
+520 VGNDD

-540 NNGENGL
+540 TADGQL
-547 EIVTGADEENAT
+547 VTGNGTDEQNAP
-559 IKVGITNVNEG
+559 IHVGLTNVNQG
-570 GTATSTTG
+570 GEATSTTG
-578 DTYVNLTG
+578 DTNITLTG
-586 SSTAV
+586 NGTAI
-591 GVLGGGAA
+591 GVLGGGVAA
-599 VASHTYTYKG
+599 ASHTYT
-609 DETDWV
+609 WRN
-615 DGQKPDN
+615 DGTEIPEEGVN
-622 GYTTNDEF
+622 ISVNDAW
-630 GSSTAT
+630 GASNATAT
-636 AETGRSHITVAL
+636 AGRSHITVNTQSNIAADGWGDI
-648 TKDAGFDGE
+648 KDAVGSLIGSFGEENVSVDPDALAALDGKG
-657 ANGWEVKSGMLN
+657 A
-669 AVKSFVNKVVND
+669 
-681 TGDLQADEL
+681 
-690 EALHNKGVAVG
+690 ALG

-706 AAIAQSGNQQFINNA
+706 AAFGQGSLRGALSEGN
-721 EGTLSK
+721 G
-727 TDGAFAT
+727 AT
-734 AETAGSDIEL
+734 AVSNTNGSDIL
-744 ASGYIAGVMGGG
+744 LNSGYAAGVFGGG
-756 IAAVDNN
+756 AAVTLNLARAEANMTDDVNIATAN
-763 AAASSNM
+763 GMKTIGIFGGGLALSMEGEVGLDGYRAPASETLANSTV
-770 DGTVN
+770 GTVN
-775 ITIGGYVDEEG
+775 ITNYG
-786 NELDPEVIGVFGNGL
+786 
-801 AYFTGSSNGGQNELK
+801 
-816 GQAVA
+816 
-821 SAKDT
+821 DT
-826 NILVR
+826 
-831 GGSVDGIYGGGMAI
+831 DGIFGGGMAI
-845 DDSQADVTNAK
+845 GNSNR
-856 AETNGTVNITV
+856 NGGNKEYNDAVSSVQTSNITV
-867 TGGTV
+867 NAGTIDNLNLGV
-872 NATNLSVLQG
+872 LMEATKN
-882 VPYVNGI
+882 ND
-889 SGAAGNAA
+889 AAGNAEWNRLGLNA
-897 IVAGGIALGGGAE
+897 SGALVDLKGITDETSIAAGGLGLGMSGEASVETANVTVNDGTVKKDILGGGIAVDNIGGKGSAH
-910 ADVKDAVVNINGGT
+910 VGTSTVNLNGGT
-924 VNGDIYGGG
+924 V
-933 IAAYGYSVTEMS
+933 E
-945 GEEQQVKP
+945 
-953 VGGSHVNTSTINLT
+953 GSI
-967 GGEVKGNV
+967 
-975 YAGGAASS
+975 YAGGAVNGTTPTLIHNGNTNLSYDASGTASTVTKAVVNLNGTAVTGEISGQGYQLTTEYGTEGNYNPYDDGNSVTYTKEGYESVTESILNVSGTNTLTPLDNADGKYTSSS
-983 KELPDHEGYTYAIAT
+983 KIH
-998 VDKAV
+998 
-1003 INLAG
+1003 
-1008 TTVDGILYGTGTID
+1008 
-1022 GAANGTSETASSTV
+1022 
-1036 KESTLNVIGTNKLG
+1036 
-1050 LKEGAS
+1050 
-1056 KIQDFTNVNFTA
+1056 DFDAVNFKS
-1068 GSETVVTDANDTTAL
+1068 GSETVVKDLTANGETAL
-1083 IDGGK
+1083 ISGGK
-1088 VTVDGSAKLNVAAID
+1088 VTVEDGASLNVEALDNATGI
-1103 DKNGNYKI
+1103 YKI
-1111 AANASEGSTFWD
+1111 ADQTADTSTFW
-1123 KDNLIYD
+1123 KDSDLIYD
-1130 RMNGHYITST
+1130 RMGGYYAT
-1140 GVTGEDGSYD
+1140 GVIGDSNGSYN
-1150 VTVKEIGTDTKL
+1150 VNVAGVTDTN
-1162 ADDAADSMTNA
+1162 ANEAADSMTDA
-1173 LGVKDLRGMFREGMN
+1173 LGVKDLRGMFREGMS
-1188 DGWKKLDKN
+1188 DKWSKLDKK

-1280 SSSVGGIRSGTD
+1280 SSSVGGIRSSTD
-1292 YDGILVGMDLAK
+1292 YDGVLVGMDLAK

-1336 LYGGLKDEE
+1336 LYGSLKDEE

-1378 DAWTIGIRGEKEF
+1378 DTWTVGIRGEKEF

-1451 WRITPKVDLSYIWAF
+1451 WRITPKLDLSYIWAF

-1503 KDAWTFGVNYG
+1503 KDAWTFGINYG

>member
-1 MKMEEQKSIC
+1 
-11 LSGRPMHFLLSSVP
+11 
-25 GKNGCS
+25 
-31 AFPHPV
+31 
-37 NSPEEERKKILS
+37 
-49 RRKSGVSKGR
+49 
-59 KPVQRKVGKGEY
+59 
-71 WLTCRGAE
+71 
-79 TSQTR
+79 
-84 GDAVRFFRFIG
+84 
-95 EKQRNKG
+95 
-102 NGRFPL
+102 
-108 FTAGCGGKR
+108 
-117 RKHMKKDLKR
+117 MKKDLKR

-148 AAFDKDHILAK
+148 ATDTTDHILAK
-159 QDTIKE
+159 QETIKDK
-165 NGYGVNAGS
+165 GYGVDEGS

-179 VVGGKAYADS
+179 VVGGNAYLDS
-189 KTTIYD
+189 TAQSENEEKP
-195 DFEGTKVVDGG
+195 VDGG
-206 IKGTVSNINGIVS
+206 LKGTVKALEDLAKMG
-219 QVGIYVGLDDSLI
+219 
-232 DAVDNVDNILK
+232 NVDLSDVTAVLDK
-243 RTENANAGKDTT
+243 TESANAGKDTT
-255 IGGDAGLSTA
+255 IDGDAGLSTA
-265 IAEDT
+265 IAKGT

-302 FLGTAK
+302 TLMGQPAGSLLLETA
-308 TPLLRET
+308 
-315 SDTSIVRNGDIV
+315 DTSIVRNGDIV

-337 NILSGGSFI
+337 KILSGGSFI

-366 SKSSATVSADLKL
+366 SYKNIATVSADLKL

-428 IDGTKRTV
+428 IDGTDRTV
-436 RTKDFE
+436 RTETEGFE
-442 KPGDEDMIPQ
+442 TPGTSDKIPQ

-465 SAIGVMGGG
+465 SAIGVLGGG
-474 TAVSTLGGTATANVT
+474 TAVTTLGGTAEATVGGSA
-489 GTSTV
+489 TV
-494 NIKNATV
+494 NVNNATV
-501 LGTIGG
+501 IGLIGG
-507 GLAASVDATGAAE
+507 GAAASVDATG
-520 AVLFPNKQIGNDD
+520 VVDLIRNNGSDSGNDNKTAD
-533 GTSGFGI
+533 
-540 NNGENGL
+540 
-547 EIVTGADEENAT
+547 VTGKQLEDLLGTKIPDNLTITAT
-559 IKVGITNVNEG
+559 DAIDG
-570 GTATSTTG
+570 GTAESTTG
-578 DTYVNLTG
+578 DTNITLTG
-586 SSTAV
+586 KGTAL

-599 VASHTYTYKG
+599 VASHTYTWKNDGTVPSEDTPEGVYKG
-609 DETDWV
+609 GE
-615 DGQKPDN
+615 
-622 GYTTNDEF
+622 Y
-630 GSSTAT
+630 GSSNAT
-636 AETGRSHITVAL
+636 AKTGKSHIIINL
-648 TKDAGFDGE
+648 NKDGLNGE
-657 ANGWEVKSGMLN
+657 AKSAMLSS
-669 AVKSFVNKVVND
+669 VKSFVTKVVED
-681 TGDLQADEL
+681 TNDLQANEL
-690 EALHNKGVAVG
+690 EALHNKGAAVG

-706 AAIAQSGNQQFINNA
+706 AAIAQSGNQQFAGENA
-721 EGTLSK
+721 DKDLSE
-727 TDGAFAT
+727 TNGAFAT
-734 AETAGSDIEL
+734 ATTAGSDIEL
-744 ASGYIAGVMGGG
+744 ADGYIVGVMGGG

-786 NELDPEVIGVFGNGL
+786 NELDPEVVGVFGNGL
-801 AYFTGSSNGGQNELK
+801 AYFTGSSDSGNNNLK
-816 GQAVA
+816 GQAVV
-821 SAKDT
+821 SAEDT

-831 GGSVDGIYGGGMAI
+831 GGSVDGIIGGGVAI
-845 DDSQADVTNAK
+845 DDSQSNVTNAS
-856 AETNGTVNITV
+856 AVTNGTAAITV

-872 NATNLSVLQG
+872 NTVNLDTISSITS
-882 VPYVNGI
+882 VNGVKA
-889 SGAAGNAA
+889 AAGNAA
-897 IVAGGIALGGGAE
+897 IAAGGIALGGGADAYVHE
-910 ADVKDAVVNINGGT
+910 AEVNINGGT
-924 VNGDIYGGG
+924 VDGDIYGGG
-933 IAAYGYSVTEMS
+933 IAAYGWQS
-945 GEEQQVKP
+945 
-953 VGGSHVNTSTINLT
+953 VGGSHVDSSTINLN
-967 GGEVKGNV
+967 GGTVTGNV

-983 KELPDHEGYTYAIAT
+983 MDLKDDGGYTYASAT
-998 VDKAV
+998 VDTAV

-1008 TTVDGILYGTGTID
+1008 TTVDGILYGTGTVTDGKGAMTVSLNDETID
-1022 GAANGTSETASSTV
+1022 
-1036 KESTLNVIGTNKLG
+1036 STLNVIGTNTLSIKDSDT
-1050 LKEGAS
+1050 S
-1056 KIQDFTNVNFTA
+1056 KIQKFDAVNFKA
-1068 GSETVVTDANDTTAL
+1068 GSETVLDASFTDDKHL

-1088 VTVDGSAKLNVAAID
+1088 VTVEDGASLNID
-1103 DKNGNYKI
+1103 GLATGFEEEGTTGKTYKI
-1111 AANASEGSTFWD
+1111 AADTADTSTFWD
-1123 KDNLIYD
+1123 DSDLIYD
-1130 RMNGHYITST
+1130 RMNGVYAKTEVTDGEGGDSDTSFS
-1140 GVTGEDGSYD
+1140 VTYD
-1150 VTVKEIGTDTKL
+1150 KIDTTEE
-1162 ADDAADSMTNA
+1162 ANAAADSMTDA

-1188 DGWKKLDKN
+1188 DGWKKLNKD
-1197 SGTYSYLNDWQ
+1197 SGAGKYLDDWQ
-1208 LAENKTPYQKGML
+1208 KADNKTPYQKGML

-1280 SSSVGGIRSGTD
+1280 SSSVGGIHSSTD
-1292 YDGILVGMDLAK
+1292 YDGVLVGMDLAK
-1304 NGKFQ
+1304 SGKFQ

-1336 LYGGLKDEE
+1336 LYGSLKDEE

-1414 TTYYG
+1414 TTYYNG
-1419 GKEAFHNDAEN
+1419 QAAFHNDAEN

-1451 WRITPKVDLSYIWAF
+1451 WRITPKLDLSYIWAF

-1478 GYTGNLYYDVMDDSS
+1478 GYTGSLYYDVMDDSS

-1503 KDAWTFGVNYG
+1503 KDAWTFGINYG

>member
-1 MKMEEQKSIC
+1 
-11 LSGRPMHFLLSSVP
+11 
-25 GKNGCS
+25 
-31 AFPHPV
+31 
-37 NSPEEERKKILS
+37 
-49 RRKSGVSKGR
+49 
-59 KPVQRKVGKGEY
+59 
-71 WLTCRGAE
+71 
-79 TSQTR
+79 
-84 GDAVRFFRFIG
+84 
-95 EKQRNKG
+95 
-102 NGRFPL
+102 
-108 FTAGCGGKR
+108 
-117 RKHMKKDLKR
+117 MKKDLKR

-148 AAFDKDHILAK
+148 ATDTTDHILAK
-159 QDTIKE
+159 QEAIKDK
-165 NGYGVNAGS
+165 GYGVDEGS

-179 VVGGKAYADS
+179 VVGGNAYLDS
-189 KTTIYD
+189 TAQSENEEKP
-195 DFEGTKVVDGG
+195 VDGG
-206 IKGTVSNINGIVS
+206 LKGTVKALEDLAKMG
-219 QVGIYVGLDDSLI
+219 
-232 DAVDNVDNILK
+232 NVDLSDVTAVLDK
-243 RTENANAGKDTT
+243 TESANAGKDTT
-255 IGGDAGLSTA
+255 IDGDAGLSTA
-265 IAEDT
+265 IAEGT

-302 FLGTAK
+302 TLMGQPAGSLLLETA
-308 TPLLRET
+308 
-315 SDTSIVRNGDIV
+315 DTSIVRNGDIV
-327 NNLGGKDEEG
+327 NNLGGKDEG
-337 NILSGGSFI
+337 GKILSGGSFI

-366 SKSSATVSADLKL
+366 SKEIIPTKLTATVSADLKL

-428 IDGTKRTV
+428 IDGTDRTV

-442 KPGDEDMIPQ
+442 TPGTSDKIPQ

-465 SAIGVMGGG
+465 SAIGVTGGG
-474 TAVSTLGGTATANVT
+474 TAVTTLGGTATADVK
-489 GTSTV
+489 GSTQIDV
-494 NIKNATV
+494 DDATV
-501 LGTIGG
+501 IGLIGG
-507 GLAASVDATGAAE
+507 GAAASVDATG
-520 AVLFPNKQIGNDD
+520 VVDLIRDNGSDSGNDNKTAD
-533 GTSGFGI
+533 
-540 NNGENGL
+540 
-547 EIVTGADEENAT
+547 VTGKQLEDLLGTKIPDNLTITAT
-559 IKVGITNVNEG
+559 DAIDG
-570 GTATSTTG
+570 GTAESTTG
-578 DTYVNLTG
+578 DTNITLTG
-586 SSTAV
+586 KGTAL

-609 DETDWV
+609 DKTDWV

-622 GYTTNDEF
+622 GYTKNDEF

-636 AETGRSHITVAL
+636 AETGKSHIIINL
-648 TKDAGFDGE
+648 NNDELDGPAKSAMLGDMTTFMAKVIKNTGDDE
-657 ANGWEVKSGMLN
+657 ANNLPDMT
-669 AVKSFVNKVVND
+669 A
-681 TGDLQADEL
+681 AEL
-690 EALHNKGVAVG
+690 DDFANKGAAIG

-706 AAIAQSGNQQFINNA
+706 AAIAQSGNQQFTNNA

-734 AETAGSDIEL
+734 ATTAGSDIEL
-744 ASGYIAGVMGGG
+744 ADGYIVGVMGGG

-775 ITIGGYVDEEG
+775 ITIGGYVDEKG
-786 NELDPEVIGVFGNGL
+786 NELDPEVVGVFGNGL
-801 AYFTGSSNGGQNELK
+801 AYFTGSSDFGKNNLK
-816 GQAVA
+816 GQAVV
-821 SAKDT
+821 SAEDT

-975 YAGGAASS
+975 YAGGAVNSADLSTNG
-983 KELPDHEGYTYAIAT
+983 GYTHATAT
-998 VDKAV
+998 VDEAV

-1008 TTVDGILYGTGTID
+1008 GTVDGILYGTGTID

-1162 ADDAADSMTNA
+1162 ADDAADSMTDA

-1188 DGWKKLDKN
+1188 DGWKKLDKD
-1197 SGTYSYLNDWQ
+1197 SGAGKYLDDWQ
-1208 LAENKTPYQKGML
+1208 MADNKAPYQKGML

-1391 VSGKN
+1391 VSGRN

-1451 WRITPKVDLSYIWAF
+1451 WRITPKLDLSYIWAF

-1478 GYTGNLYYDVMDDSS
+1478 GYTGSLYYDVMDDSS

-1503 KDAWTFGVNYG
+1503 KDAWTFGINYG

>member
-1 MKMEEQKSIC
+1 
-11 LSGRPMHFLLSSVP
+11 
-25 GKNGCS
+25 
-31 AFPHPV
+31 
-37 NSPEEERKKILS
+37 
-49 RRKSGVSKGR
+49 
-59 KPVQRKVGKGEY
+59 
-71 WLTCRGAE
+71 
-79 TSQTR
+79 
-84 GDAVRFFRFIG
+84 
-95 EKQRNKG
+95 
-102 NGRFPL
+102 
-108 FTAGCGGKR
+108 
-117 RKHMKKDLKR
+117 
-127 QIITA
+127 
-132 LAVTAVLGA
+132 
-141 AGGMTAQ
+141 MTAQ
-148 AAFDKDHILAK
+148 AADADRILAS

-179 VVGGKAYADS
+179 VVGGNAYLDS
-189 KTTIYD
+189 TAQY
-195 DFEGTKVVDGG
+195 EGESVDGG
-206 IKGTVSNINGIVS
+206 LKGTVKALEDLTTM
-219 QVGIYVGLDDSLI
+219 VGVDLSDVTAVLD
-232 DAVDNVDNILK
+232 K
-243 RTENANAGKDTT
+243 TESANAGKDTT
-255 IGGDAGLSTA
+255 IDGDAGLSTA
-265 IAEDT
+265 IAEGT

-315 SDTSIVRNGDIV
+315 ADTSIVRNGDIV
-327 NNLGGKDEEG
+327 NNLGGKDEKG

-366 SKSSATVSADLKL
+366 SKEIIPGMLTATVSADLKL

-393 NVAKDTNVIGWM
+393 NVAKDTNVIGWT

-428 IDGTKRTV
+428 IDGTDRTV
-436 RTKDFE
+436 RTEGFE
-442 KPGDEDMIPQ
+442 KPGDEDMIRK

-465 SAIGVMGGG
+465 SAIGVTGGG
-474 TAVSTLGGTATANVT
+474 TAVTTLGGTAEANVD
-489 GTSTV
+489 GSTKINV
-494 NIKNATV
+494 NDATV
-501 LGTIGG
+501 IGVIGG
-507 GLAASVDATGAAE
+507 GAAASVDATG
-520 AVLFPNKQIGNDD
+520 VVDLIRNNGSDSGNDNKTAD
-533 GTSGFGI
+533 
-540 NNGENGL
+540 
-547 EIVTGADEENAT
+547 VTGKQLEDLLGTKIPDNLTITAT
-559 IKVGITNVNEG
+559 DAIDG
-570 GTATSTTG
+570 GTAESTTG
-578 DTYVNLTG
+578 DTNITLTG
-586 SSTAV
+586 KGTAL
-591 GVLGGGAA
+591 GVLGGGVAA
-599 VASHTYTYKG
+599 ASHTYTYKE
-609 DETDWV
+609 DRTDWV
-615 DGQKPDN
+615 NGVNPNN
-622 GYTTNDEF
+622 GYSVNDEY
-630 GSSTAT
+630 GASRATAT
-636 AETGRSHITVAL
+636 TGKSHIII
-648 TKDAGFDGE
+648 
-657 ANGWEVKSGMLN
+657 NLN
-669 AVKSFVNKVVND
+669 N
-681 TGDLQADEL
+681 DEL
-690 EALHNKGVAVG
+690 DGPAKSAMLGDMTTFMAKVIRNTDNDETNNLPDMTAAELDDFANKGAAIG

-706 AAIAQSGNQQFINNA
+706 AAIAQSGNQQFTNNA

-734 AETAGSDIEL
+734 ATTAGSDIEL
-744 ASGYIAGVMGGG
+744 ADGYIVGVMGGG

-770 DGTVN
+770 NGTVN

-786 NELDPEVIGVFGNGL
+786 NELDPEVVGVFGNGL
-801 AYFTGSSNGGQNELK
+801 AYFTGSSDSGNNNLK
-816 GQAVA
+816 GQAVV
-821 SAKDT
+821 SAEDT

-831 GGSVDGIYGGGMAI
+831 GGSVDGIIGGGVAI
-845 DDSQADVTNAK
+845 DDSQSNVTNAS
-856 AETNGTVNITV
+856 AVTNGTAAITV

-872 NATNLSVLQG
+872 NTVNLDTISSITS
-882 VPYVNGI
+882 VNGVKA
-889 SGAAGNAA
+889 AAGNAA
-897 IVAGGIALGGGAE
+897 IAAGGIALGGGAE
-910 ADVKDAVVNINGGT
+910 TDVANAVVNISGKDT
-924 VNGDIYGGG
+924 VVNGDIYAGG
-933 IAAYGYSVTEMS
+933 IAAYGYTETD
-945 GEEQQVKP
+945 GEQK
-953 VGGSHVNTSTINLT
+953 GSHVGTSTINLN
-967 GGEVKGNV
+967 GGTVTGNV
-975 YAGGAASS
+975 YAGGAASLMDL
-983 KELPDHEGYTYAIAT
+983 KDGGGYTYASAT
-998 VDKAV
+998 VDTST

-1008 TTVDGILYGTGTID
+1008 TTVDGILYGTGTVTD
-1022 GAANGTSETASSTV
+1022 ADNAMTVSENDDSIN
-1036 KESTLNVIGTNKLG
+1036 STLNVIGTNTLSTVKPTDG
-1050 LKEGAS
+1050 SESS
-1056 KIQDFTNVNFTA
+1056 KIQKFDAVNFKA
-1068 GSETVVTDANDTTAL
+1068 GSETIVKDLTANGETAL
-1083 IDGGK
+1083 ISGGK
-1088 VTVDGSAKLNVAAID
+1088 VTVEDGASLNVEALDSTA
-1103 DKNGNYKI
+1103 GTYKI
-1111 AANASEGSTFWD
+1111 AANTTKESTFW
-1123 KDNLIYD
+1123 KDSDLIYD
-1130 RMNGHYITST
+1130 RMGGYYAT
-1140 GVTGEDGSYD
+1140 GVIGDSNGSYD
-1150 VTVKEIGTDTKL
+1150 VNVVAVTEKNAEK
-1162 ADDAADSMTNA
+1162 AADSMTDA
-1173 LGVKDLRGMFREGMN
+1173 LGVKDLRGMFREGMS
-1188 DGWKKLDKN
+1188 DKWSKLDK
-1197 SGTYSYLNDWQ
+1197 SFGAGKYLDDWQ
-1208 LAENKTPYQKGML
+1208 KAANKTPYQKGML

-1280 SSSVGGIRSGTD
+1280 SSSVGGIHSGTD

-1451 WRITPKVDLSYIWAF
+1451 WKITPKLDLSYIWAF

-1478 GYTGNLYYDVMDDSS
+1478 GYTGSLYYDVMDDSS

-1503 KDAWTFGVNYG
+1503 KDAWTFGINYG